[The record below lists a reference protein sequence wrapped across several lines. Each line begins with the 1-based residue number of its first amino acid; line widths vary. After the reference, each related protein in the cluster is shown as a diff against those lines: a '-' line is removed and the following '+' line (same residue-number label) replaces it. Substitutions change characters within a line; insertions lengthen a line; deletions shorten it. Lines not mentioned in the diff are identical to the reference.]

1 MAPNKVTFKD
11 SSMNEEET
19 SMMVEENLTS
29 STTTSSSSSSTAN
42 DNGNGNGGDILSFQT
57 VTEQSHYPL
66 KEEVNTFLNLKVKAG
81 EFTPDEQN
89 KRKPLDLQIVLDKS
103 GSMRGVKL
111 DLCKA
116 TIEFLASQL
125 NDDDTLGITI
135 FDSNVKSYDQLN
147 MTNAGKKKIESI
159 LDSIQAG
166 TCTNLSGGLLKGVDD
181 LLRYSEQN
189 SFERMERIQSVFLLT
204 DGHANEGICDP
215 SELINV
221 LDAKLAFNRD
231 MKIYTFGYG
240 SDHSVNLLQRIG
252 ECGHGGYY
260 FIEKNSEVAQT
271 FSDCLGGLLSV
282 VAQNININITT
293 STEME
298 ITPVPG
304 QKAITVNN
312 VIPLKSYAL
321 QVNDIFAGEE
331 KDILFEIKLPPLEGD
346 TSIMD
351 WNAAML
357 RYDYTD
363 MRTEP
368 STNVQ
373 METNLLIPRLID
385 DDLVRTAVSTSSEV
399 MTNRLRLRTVQA
411 LKEANT
417 LATGHRLDQA
427 RELLRNLRSN
437 IVETRESFRASIT
450 TAMENG
456 QDETLKTLNGLI
468 QDIDECIESMASMNQ
483 WQSKGVFFVQTT
495 ANENMYQRSC
505 KAVSRFENSAKTSA
519 KAKGSHS
526 VSTSKYTSKGKGK
539 K

>member
-1 MAPNKVTFKD
+1 
-11 SSMNEEET
+11 
-19 SMMVEENLTS
+19 
-29 STTTSSSSSSTAN
+29 
-42 DNGNGNGGDILSFQT
+42 
-57 VTEQSHYPL
+57 
-66 KEEVNTFLNLKVKAG
+66 
-81 EFTPDEQN
+81 
-89 KRKPLDLQIVLDKS
+89 
-103 GSMRGVKL
+103 
-111 DLCKA
+111 
-116 TIEFLASQL
+116 
-125 NDDDTLGITI
+125 
-135 FDSNVKSYDQLN
+135 
-147 MTNAGKKKIESI
+147 
-159 LDSIQAG
+159 
-166 TCTNLSGGLLKGVDD
+166 
-181 LLRYSEQN
+181 
-189 SFERMERIQSVFLLT
+189 
-204 DGHANEGICDP
+204 
-215 SELINV
+215 
-221 LDAKLAFNRD
+221 
-231 MKIYTFGYG
+231 
-240 SDHSVNLLQRIG
+240 
-252 ECGHGGYY
+252 
-260 FIEKNSEVAQT
+260 
-271 FSDCLGGLLSV
+271 
-282 VAQNININITT
+282 
-293 STEME
+293 ME

-468 QDIDECIESMASMNQ
+468 QDIDECIESMANMNN
-483 WQSKGVFFVQTT
+483 WQSRGVFFVQTT

-505 KAVSRFENSAKTSA
+505 KASSRFENSAKTAA
-519 KAKGSHS
+519 KVRGSRS
-526 VSTSKYTSKGKGK
+526 VAMSKYISKDKGK

>member
-1 MAPNKVTFKD
+1 MAPNKINN
-11 SSMNEEET
+11 SMKEEET

-29 STTTSSSSSSTAN
+29 STTTSSSSSSSTA
-42 DNGNGNGGDILSFQT
+42 NGNGNGNGSDILSFQT
-57 VTEQSHYPL
+57 ATEHSHYPL
-66 KEEVNTFLNLKVKAG
+66 KEGVNTFFNLKVKAG

-89 KRKPLDLQIVLDKS
+89 KRKPLDLRIVLDKS

-135 FDSNVKSYDQLN
+135 FDSNVKSYDLLN

-181 LLRYSEQN
+181 LLQYSEQN

-221 LDAKLAFNRD
+221 LDAKLASNRD

-298 ITPVPG
+298 ITPIPG

-331 KDILFEIKLPPLEGD
+331 KDILFEIKLPPLEGNA
-346 TSIMD
+346 SIMD

-373 METNLLIPRLID
+373 METNLLIPRLND
-385 DDLVRTAVSTSSEV
+385 DDLVSTTVSISPEV
-399 MTNRLRLRTVQA
+399 VTNRLRLRTVQA

-417 LATGHRLDQA
+417 LATAGKLDEA
-427 RELLRNLRSN
+427 RKLLRNLRSN
-437 IVETRESFRASIT
+437 IVETRESIHASIT
-450 TAMENG
+450 TAIQNG
-456 QDETLKTLNGLI
+456 QDDTLKTLNGLI
-468 QDIDECIESMASMNQ
+468 QDIDECVESMANMNQ
-483 WQSKGVFFVQTT
+483 WRSKGVFFVQTT
-495 ANENMYQRSC
+495 ANENTYQRSC
-505 KAVSRFENSAKTSA
+505 KASSRFENSAKTAA
-519 KAKGSHS
+519 KVRGSRS
-526 VSTSKYTSKGKGK
+526 VAMSKYVSKDKGK